1 MFNFEVLNN
10 MLEVANAGSRAA
22 ECHGFICA
30 QVCMSGNISQETVN
44 EYLLGGINNDQLIDE
59 CQVKISELVIDIAEQ
74 FSSPEFELQLMLPG
88 DEMSL
93 EVRGQALTE
102 WCQGFL
108 SGLGV
113 AGLVN
118 ANVLSDAGQELIDDF
133 YKISR
138 LRTNGLDEYAEQGES
153 DLMELVEYVRMG
165 AIFIYD
171 ELHGSSGNQ
180 KPTVL
185 H

>member
-1 MFNFEVLNN
+1 MFNFDVLNN

-44 EYLLGGINNDQLIDE
+44 EYLLGGVIDDRLIDE
-59 CQVKISELVIDIAEQ
+59 CQIKISEMIIDIAEQ

-102 WCQGFL
+102 WCMGFL

-113 AGLVN
+113 AGLEN
-118 ANVLSDAGQELIDDF
+118 TGVLSDAGKELIDDF

-138 LRTNGLDEYAEQGES
+138 LRTNGLDKYTEQGES

-171 ELHGSSGNQ
+171 ELHGTPGNQ
-180 KPTVL
+180 QSTVL